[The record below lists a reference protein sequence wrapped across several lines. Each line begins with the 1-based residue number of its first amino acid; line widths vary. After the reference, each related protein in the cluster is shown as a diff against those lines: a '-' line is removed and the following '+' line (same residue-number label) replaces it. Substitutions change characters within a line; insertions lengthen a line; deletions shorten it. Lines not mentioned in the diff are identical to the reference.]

1 MYSSI
6 ADVEFE
12 FEVVRKSMK
21 RIVYDRIHNKTHGG
35 EAREQSL
42 RPNRP
47 EEDGLGRGP
56 APDVGVMS
64 SWTDGP
70 RDQGP
75 DGSDCASGGQ
85 RSTLGNSNHT
95 VPNQHHIE
103 SIMLTSGQDAG
114 EEELAVRGLE
124 GVGDLLEVLPLV
136 VADEFPESLERPLP
150 LLLLAQHHGQHLL
163 RLLAPLPR
171 AEERAALG
179 QELQWGGEMA
189 FISVPNWID
198 RKY

>member
-1 MYSSI
+1 MLHMPGAPLGSI
-6 ADVEFE
+6 LWLWTSESGFLISRMNVNGAERKRMSVNEYCTDKQKIPQKDETRVNPDA
-12 FEVVRKSMK
+12 VLRKSMK

-85 RSTLGNSNHT
+85 RSTLGSSIHT
-95 VPNQHHIE
+95 VPNQHDIE
-103 SIMLTSGQDAG
+103 SIM
-114 EEELAVRGLE
+114 
-124 GVGDLLEVLPLV
+124 
-136 VADEFPESLERPLP
+136 
-150 LLLLAQHHGQHLL
+150 
-163 RLLAPLPR
+163 
-171 AEERAALG
+171 
-179 QELQWGGEMA
+179 
-189 FISVPNWID
+189 
-198 RKY
+198 